1 MVAIMKRKA
10 LGELRNWKDSLGRK
24 PLLLEG
30 VRKVGKTWLLKQFA
44 EEYYES
50 LVFFDFA
57 ADKEL
62 KSAFASSKDPKRIL
76 PLLSMI
82 AGKSILP
89 GKTLIV
95 FDEIQECPEALN
107 SLKYFKEKA
116 PEYHIA
122 VAGSLLGGLLAEPKS
137 FPVGMV
143 NVVNLGPLDFEEF
156 LEAANPSLCSYYQ
169 TVRKGSSIP
178 DIFHKRLLEAF
189 DDYLIIGGM
198 PEAVASWIEFH
209 DPDAVYRVQKDLLSL
224 YENDIGKHNGKID
237 AGRIFLVYRSLV
249 SQLAKPNEKF
259 VYGAVKEGA
268 RAREFERAIEWLVA
282 SGLVLRIHNL
292 SKIEQPL
299 PAYDKLDQFK
309 LFFFDVGL
317 LKSMA
322 GVDNRA
328 IILNSDFQF
337 KGPLAENYV
346 IEQLLPQF
354 EVAPRYYSDQKGE
367 LDFVLQDG
375 MDVIPVEVKAGE
387 DKSAPSF
394 KRYIAGAHPK
404 AAIRFSRMGYRKDGE
419 ITNIPLYLAAK
430 ARTLI

>member
-1 MVAIMKRKA
+1 MKRKA
-10 LGELRNWKDSLGRK
+10 LGELRSWKDSLTRK
-24 PLLLEG
+24 PLLLVG

-44 EEYYES
+44 KECYES

-62 KSAFASSKDPKRIL
+62 KSVFASSKDPKRIL

-107 SLKYFKEKA
+107 SLKYFKETA

-122 VAGSLLGGLLAEPKS
+122 VAGSLLGSLLAEPKS

-143 NVVNLGPLDFEEF
+143 NIVNLGPLDFEEF
-156 LEAANPSLCSYYQ
+156 LEAANPSLYSYYQ
-169 TVRKGSSIP
+169 TIEKGSSIP

-189 DDYLIIGGM
+189 DNYLITGGM
-198 PEAVASWIEFH
+198 PEAVASWTEFH
-209 DPDAVYRVQKDLLSL
+209 DPDAVYRVQKELLSL
-224 YENDIGKHNGKID
+224 YENDIGKYNGKID
-237 AGRIFLVYRSLV
+237 AGRILLVYRSLV

-282 SGLVLRIHNL
+282 SGLVLRVHNL

-346 IEQLLPQF
+346 LEQLLPQF
-354 EVAPRYYSDQKGE
+354 EVGPRYYSDQKGK

-375 MDVIPVEVKAGE
+375 MDVVPVEVKAGE
-387 DKSAPSF
+387 DRSAPSF
-394 KRYIAGAHPK
+394 KRYIAASHPK
-404 AAIRFSRMGYRKDGE
+404 IAIRFSRMGYRKDGE
-419 ITNIPLYLAAK
+419 ITNIPFYLAAK
-430 ARTLI
+430 AKKLI